1 MAYNNTSHGSLLALF
16 EASFQKLTDAV
27 SSDTSTV
34 SHEAHCD
41 RNEQHLLSGLSIIG
55 AGDEP
60 ADAEFI
66 QHNHLYHFLSTSQYE
81 EHLKY
86 LGNTDFHS
94 YLDIFDEL
102 NTELKRWQTA
112 GAGKLVWLAK
122 SPFKGGFLCDAMG
135 LGKSL

>member
-66 QHNHLYHFLSTSQYE
+66 QHNRPPVQAPSDELIQRHILVGGQTSTI
-81 EHLKY
+81 
-86 LGNTDFHS
+86 S
-94 YLDIFDEL
+94 YLPRNMRNI
-102 NTELKRWQTA
+102 W
-112 GAGKLVWLAK
+112 
-122 SPFKGGFLCDAMG
+122 
-135 LGKSL
+135 